1 MIPGYF
7 TILLLFFIIF
17 LAGRLSCKASGQIP
31 PLPDFR
37 VNALKKKPVNTPN
50 KRGYTLIELIVVIV
64 LLGLMFGLV
73 VPKFRQAVLSDS
85 LDATSL
91 RIIGLVEDLR
101 ERAISNQVTYVLH
114 FDIRSRE
121 LWAFASDATAEEQ
134 ETARERAYRLPVDV
148 AIEDI
153 WLWSKGKLYDEA
165 TIQFS
170 RKGYIE
176 QAVIHLQSEDG
187 RQLSLELTP
196 FLGSIKIHDGYV
208 DIDRG

>member
-1 MIPGYF
+1 LFLIRLHCF
-7 TILLLFFIIF
+7 T
-17 LAGRLSCKASGQIP
+17 GQISGTITGLLQ
-31 PLPDFR
+31 PLQDSQL
-37 VNALKKKPVNTPN
+37 NSLKKIFVS
-50 KRGYTLIELIVVIV
+50 KRGYTLIELIVVLV

-73 VPKFRQAVLSDS
+73 VPKFRQAVISDS

-101 ERAISNQVTYVLH
+101 QRAISDQISYVLH
-114 FDIRSRE
+114 FDLRGKE

-134 ETARERAYRLPVDV
+134 EAARERAYRLPVDV
-148 AIEDI
+148 VIEDI
-153 WLWSKGKLYDEA
+153 WSWSRGKIYDEP

-170 RKGYIE
+170 KKGYIE
-176 QAVIHLQSEDG
+176 QSMIHLQSDDG

-208 DIDRG
+208 DLDRG

>member
-1 MIPGYF
+1 VIPGFF
-7 TILLLFFIIF
+7 TVLFLFYLNCCAGQLSGKITGRFLL
-17 LAGRLSCKASGQIP
+17 
-31 PLPDFR
+31 LPDFQL
-37 VNALKKKPVNTPN
+37 NSLKKTAAN
-50 KRGYTLIELIVVIV
+50 KSGYTLIELIVVII

-101 ERAISNQVTYVLH
+101 ERAVNDQISYVLH
-114 FDIRSRE
+114 FDIRGRE

-134 ETARERAYRLPVDV
+134 ETARERAYQLPADV
-148 AIEDI
+148 IIEDI
-153 WLWSKGKLYDEA
+153 WSWSRGKIYDDA

-170 RKGYIE
+170 KKGYIE
-176 QAVIHLQSEDG
+176 QSMIHLQSEDG

-196 FLGSIKIHDGYV
+196 FLGSIKIHNGYV
-208 DIDRG
+208 DFDRG

>member
-1 MIPGYF
+1 MIPGFF
-7 TILLLFFIIF
+7 TVLFLFFLNCFAGQLSGKITGRLLL
-17 LAGRLSCKASGQIP
+17 
-31 PLPDFR
+31 LPDFQL
-37 VNALKKKPVNTPN
+37 NSLKKTAAN
-50 KRGYTLIELIVVIV
+50 KSGYTLIELIVVII

-91 RIIGLVEDLR
+91 RIIGLIENLR
-101 ERAISNQVTYVLH
+101 ERAVSDQISYVLH

-134 ETARERAYRLPVDV
+134 ETARERAYQLPADV
-148 AIEDI
+148 IIEDI
-153 WLWSKGKLYDEA
+153 WSWSRGKIYDDA

-170 RKGYIE
+170 KKGYIE
-176 QAVIHLQSEDG
+176 QSMIHLQSEDG

-208 DIDRG
+208 DFDRG